1 MADFNFEEIKTT
13 LMGGYDK
20 EDVQNKINSLIDKYE
35 TEASKKDKEIEELK
49 KSVSEKDEQISAKN
63 NEIDKLNK
71 DIGEKY
77 QGYID
82 NYNTIGK
89 IVYETRIQSEKTLD
103 DARIK
108 GESIIAEANKKAQ
121 LSIDKAQ
128 EEVDKRISEGKKKYD
143 VLQEEINELL
153 QLVNQVQH
161 KFMQSFKA
169 IHEISGAM
177 NDEDGSEFDIELDE
191 GFEDEE

>member
-20 EDVQNKINSLIDKYE
+20 EDVQNKISSLIDKYE
-35 TEASKKDKEIEELK
+35 TDASKKDKEIEELK
-49 KSVSEKDEQISAKN
+49 KSSSEKDEQISAKN
-63 NEIDKLNK
+63 SEIDKLNK
-71 DIGEKY
+71 DIEEKY

>member
-49 KSVSEKDEQISAKN
+49 KSVSKKDEQISAKN
-63 NEIDKLNK
+63 SEIDKLNK

>member
-20 EDVQNKINSLIDKYE
+20 EDVQNKISSLIDKYE
-35 TEASKKDKEIEELK
+35 TEASKKDKEIEEIK

-63 NEIDKLNK
+63 SEIDKLNK
-71 DIGEKY
+71 DIEEKY

-128 EEVDKRISEGKKKYD
+128 DEVDKRISEGKKKYD

>member
-20 EDVQNKINSLIDKYE
+20 EDVQNKISSLIDKYE
-35 TEASKKDKEIEELK
+35 TDASKKDKEIEELK
-49 KSVSEKDEQISAKN
+49 KSSSEKDEQISAKN
-63 NEIDKLNK
+63 SESDKLNK
-71 DIGEKY
+71 DIEEKY

>member
-20 EDVQNKINSLIDKYE
+20 EDVQNKISSLIDKYE

-49 KSVSEKDEQISAKN
+49 KSVSEKDEQISSKN
-63 NEIDKLNK
+63 SEIDKLNK

>member
-20 EDVQNKINSLIDKYE
+20 EDVQNKISSLIDKYE

-49 KSVSEKDEQISAKN
+49 KSVSEKEEQISAKN
-63 NEIDKLNK
+63 SEIDKLNK

-121 LSIDKAQ
+121 LFIDKAQ
-128 EEVDKRISEGKKKYD
+128 EEVDKRIVEGKKKYD

>member
-63 NEIDKLNK
+63 SEIDKLNK
-71 DIGEKY
+71 DIEEKY

>member
-20 EDVQNKINSLIDKYE
+20 EDVQNKISSLIDKYE

-63 NEIDKLNK
+63 SEIDKLNK
-71 DIGEKY
+71 DIEEKY

-128 EEVDKRISEGKKKYD
+128 EEVDKRISEGKKRYD

>member
-20 EDVQNKINSLIDKYE
+20 EDVQNKISSLIDKYE

-63 NEIDKLNK
+63 SEIDKLNK
-71 DIGEKY
+71 DIEEKY

>member
-20 EDVQNKINSLIDKYE
+20 EDVQNKISSLIDKYE

-63 NEIDKLNK
+63 SEIDKLNK

-128 EEVDKRISEGKKKYD
+128 DEVDKRISEGKKKYD

>member
-20 EDVQNKINSLIDKYE
+20 EDVQNKISSLIDKYE

-63 NEIDKLNK
+63 SEIDKLNK
-71 DIGEKY
+71 DIEEKY

-128 EEVDKRISEGKKKYD
+128 DEVDKSISEGKKKYD

>member
-20 EDVQNKINSLIDKYE
+20 EDVQNKISSLIDKYE

-49 KSVSEKDEQISAKN
+49 KSVSKKDEQISAKN
-63 NEIDKLNK
+63 SEIDKLNK

-128 EEVDKRISEGKKKYD
+128 EEVDKRIVEGKKKYD

>member
-20 EDVQNKINSLIDKYE
+20 EDVQNKISSLIDKYE

-63 NEIDKLNK
+63 SEIDKLNK

-128 EEVDKRISEGKKKYD
+128 EKVDKRIVEGKKKYD

>member
-63 NEIDKLNK
+63 SEIDKLNK

>member
-20 EDVQNKINSLIDKYE
+20 EDVQNKISSLIDKYE

-63 NEIDKLNK
+63 SEIDKLNK

>member
-20 EDVQNKINSLIDKYE
+20 EDVQNKISSLIDKYE
-35 TEASKKDKEIEELK
+35 TDASKKDKEIEELK
-49 KSVSEKDEQISAKN
+49 KSSSEKDEQISAKN
-63 NEIDKLNK
+63 SESDKLNK
-71 DIGEKY
+71 DIEEKY

-82 NYNTIGK
+82 NNNTIGK

>member
-20 EDVQNKINSLIDKYE
+20 EDVQNKISSFIDKYE

-63 NEIDKLNK
+63 SEIDKLNK
-71 DIGEKY
+71 DIEEKY

-128 EEVDKRISEGKKKYD
+128 EEVDKRISEGKKRYD

>member
-20 EDVQNKINSLIDKYE
+20 EDVQNKISSLIDKYE

-49 KSVSEKDEQISAKN
+49 KSVSEKNEQISAKN
-63 NEIDKLNK
+63 SEIDKLNK
-71 DIGEKY
+71 DIEEKY

-128 EEVDKRISEGKKKYD
+128 EEVDKRISEGKKRYD

>member
-20 EDVQNKINSLIDKYE
+20 EDVQNKISSLIDKYE

-49 KSVSEKDEQISAKN
+49 KSVSEKEEQISAKN
-63 NEIDKLNK
+63 SEIDKLNK

-128 EEVDKRISEGKKKYD
+128 EEVNKRISEGKKKYD

>member
-63 NEIDKLNK
+63 SEIDKLNK

-177 NDEDGSEFDIELDE
+177 NDENGSEFDIELDE

>member
-128 EEVDKRISEGKKKYD
+128 EEVDKRITEGKKKYD

>member
-20 EDVQNKINSLIDKYE
+20 EDVQNKISSLIDKYE

-49 KSVSEKDEQISAKN
+49 KSVSEKEEQISAKN
-63 NEIDKLNK
+63 SEIDKLNK

-128 EEVDKRISEGKKKYD
+128 EEVDKRIVEGKKKYD

>member
-20 EDVQNKINSLIDKYE
+20 EDVQNKISSLIDKYE

-63 NEIDKLNK
+63 SEIDKLNK

-177 NDEDGSEFDIELDE
+177 NDENGSEFDIELDE

>member
-20 EDVQNKINSLIDKYE
+20 EDVQNKISSLIDKYE

-49 KSVSEKDEQISAKN
+49 KSVSKKDDQISAKN
-63 NEIDKLNK
+63 SEIDKLNK

-128 EEVDKRISEGKKKYD
+128 DEVDKRISEGKKKYD

>member
-20 EDVQNKINSLIDKYE
+20 EDVQNKISSLIDKYE

-63 NEIDKLNK
+63 SEIDKLNK

-128 EEVDKRISEGKKKYD
+128 EEVDKRIVEGKKKYD

>member
-20 EDVQNKINSLIDKYE
+20 EDVQNKISSLIDKYE
-35 TEASKKDKEIEELK
+35 TEASDKEIEELK

-63 NEIDKLNK
+63 SEIDKLNK
-71 DIGEKY
+71 DIEEKY

-128 EEVDKRISEGKKKYD
+128 EEVDKRISEGKKRYD

>member
-20 EDVQNKINSLIDKYE
+20 EDVQNKISSLIDKYE

-49 KSVSEKDEQISAKN
+49 KSVSEKDDQISAKN
-63 NEIDKLNK
+63 SEIYKLNK

>member
-20 EDVQNKINSLIDKYE
+20 EDVQNKISSLIDKYE
-35 TEASKKDKEIEELK
+35 TDASKKDKEIEELK
-49 KSVSEKDEQISAKN
+49 KSSSEKDEQISAKN
-63 NEIDKLNK
+63 SESDKLNK
-71 DIGEKY
+71 DIEEKY

-108 GESIIAEANKKAQ
+108 GENIIAEANKKAQ